1 MITLDSAYLK
11 EAERRY
17 GKSYN
22 RWKTDICRR
31 KHHYYGGCQK
41 NGIPIPK
48 LCYLKGI
55 NEIAACRVCVVELEG
70 KDRLITSCNNVAEE
84 GMVIYTN
91 SPKVRRD
98 RKTTV
103 ELILSQH
110 DCQCVT
116 CARSGNCSLQTIA
129 NDLNII
135 DIPFKF
141 EPVKIPWN
149 TEFPL
154 IRDSSKCIQ
163 CMRCIQI
170 CEKVQGLGVWD
181 VEGTG
186 SRTSVNV
193 AGHKNIEDA
202 SCSLCGQCITHCP
215 VGALRERDD
224 TEKVW
229 EAIENEDKIVV
240 AQVAPAVRTAWAE
253 QLGLDPKDAPV
264 GKILDALKKM
274 GVDYVFDTTFSAD
287 LTIMEEAN
295 EFVQRFTAGEF
306 KERPMFT
313 SCCPGW
319 LRFIKS
325 QYPHLVKQLSTAKSP
340 QQMFGAVMKTYF
352 AEKLGV
358 SPEKIYTLSVMPCV
372 AKKGEREM
380 ELFYG
385 EYAGHDID
393 AVITTRELVKMIRSA
408 HISPET
414 LEDIESDRPMQEGT
428 GAGVIFGAT
437 GGVMEAALRTAYFIL
452 KKENPP
458 ADAFKMVRSPGFQEN
473 YGVMEAELAI
483 DDITVRIAVVSGL
496 ANTRRLLDMIER
508 GDVHYDF
515 VEVMACPGGCVGGG
529 GQPIHDGEEWAFER
543 GKKLYSLDK
552 DAKLRF
558 SHENPDIIR
567 LYEEYFGEPVSHK
580 AHMLLHTDHLDAV
593 ERCGIGYESR
603 S

>member
-1 MITLDSAYLK
+1 MVNLTIDGKQISVEENTTIM
-11 EAERRY
+11 EAAR
-17 GKSYN
+17 
-22 RWKTDICRR
+22 I
-31 KHHYYGGCQK
+31 

-70 KDRLITSCNNVAEE
+70 KERLITSCNNVAEE

-110 DCQCVT
+110 DCECVT
-116 CARSGNCSLQTIA
+116 CARSGNCSLQKIA

-135 DIPFKF
+135 DIPFKL
-141 EPVKIPWN
+141 EPKKTPWN
-149 TEFPL
+149 KNFPL

-193 AGHKNIEDA
+193 AGHRNIEEAD
-202 SCSLCGQCITHCP
+202 CSLCGQCITHCP

-229 EAIENEDKIVV
+229 EAIEDKEKIVV

-253 QLGLDPKDAPV
+253 ELGLKLEDAPV

-274 GVDYVFDTTFSAD
+274 GADYVFDTTFSAD

-295 EFVQRFTAGEF
+295 EFVQRFTSGEL
-306 KERPMFT
+306 KEKPMFT

-358 SPEKIYTLSVMPCV
+358 EPEKIYTLSVMPCV

-437 GGVMEAALRTAYFIL
+437 GGVMEAALRTAYHII

-473 YGVMEAELAI
+473 HGVMEAELAI

-496 ANTRRLLDMIER
+496 GNTRRLLEKIES
-508 GDVHYDF
+508 GEVKYDF

-543 GKKLYSLDK
+543 GKNLYCLDQN
-552 DAKLRF
+552 AKLRF
-558 SHENPDIIR
+558 SHENPDIIK
-567 LYEEYFGEPVSHK
+567 LYEEYVGEPVSHK
-580 AHMLLHTDHLDAV
+580 AHMLLHTDHLDAMA
-593 ERCGIGYESR
+593 RSGIGYETK
-603 S
+603 